1 MKAFLSLI
9 VILTSLLS
17 NSHDITTLSD
27 WGPYSKRYS
36 GISHIGNIESGSRV
50 DFTLIPGIYRRNVL
64 VPDVLFESG
73 CYPWMVNPEMT
84 DITYRYELEWKD
96 RLYVDATYHILDGN
110 RVLLE
115 MHCVN
120 NTPEVQNVTFQTAAN
135 LQFEDEYPCV
145 ELAGTGSCVSGVD
158 YDIYEPAV
166 RKHDYSLVYNGWMR
180 GEQADRKS
188 LSGKVLETSGL
199 AGDVVT
205 YSVSANHPVQMRC
218 RACGDRD
225 AVISVNGETVT
236 VAPSDDY
243 VMVPVSVDNGLIRIE
258 TFDGGKLRIDSFVSG
273 TDMEVYDRK
282 PGYVPELS
290 KGENDYMVKYQC
302 MDSFYGVAWNYPYSQ
317 VREFENSDLDV
328 FMKKAVHNHVSE
340 YFKGDG
346 EGHYTASFLRPV
358 VVKAQSD
365 TTMYQLLVC
374 GGKDYVEQNLKSF
387 HDNEKAFSS
396 LIDSK
401 GNADSDLLPG
411 AEKYALVEQ
420 IMQATLLTNVVYP
433 VYTQRQNIRHFTPG
447 KNWNSL
453 YTWDLGFIG
462 WAMTEV
468 DPLKAFETVRAYTT
482 EDGSQSAFIHHG
494 TPLPIQFFAFQE
506 LIGKHYDSEWIE
518 FMYPR
523 LKRYYDFMAGHNP
536 DSRTVMPSGLIRTW
550 DYFYNSGGWDD
561 YPPQHYL
568 RQNSRYYPSVA
579 PMVSTSYY
587 IRAAKILRLIATE
600 LGYKADVRQFDSDI
614 ASMSSAILDNA
625 WDEECGYFGYVTHDE
640 EGRPSG
646 ILRYEDGTDF
656 NMGLDGVSPLV
667 AGICSESQKERL
679 TSHIISPGELW
690 TDVGISTVDRR
701 APYYAVDGYW
711 NGCVWMP
718 HQLVLWKT
726 MLDMG
731 RADIAEKIAFT
742 ALDNWRRETGDSYQ
756 CYEHFIIST
765 GRGGGW
771 HNFSGLSS
779 PVINWFNSYFKI
791 GTVSTG
797 FDIMLKN
804 PEMNGNCDGYSAE
817 LCFDKDARGHMCTVI
832 LCLDPSKEYGATL
845 NGRQLKVSSPRPG
858 LVYVDVPADGHGR
871 KFNVY
876 SL

>member
-1 MKAFLSLI
+1 MNAFLPL
-9 VILTSLLS
+9 VAVLTSLLS
-17 NSHDITTLSD
+17 NSHDITTLRD
-27 WGPYSKRYS
+27 WGPYSKRYC
-36 GISHIGNIESGSRV
+36 GISHIEDVDSGSRV
-50 DFTLIPGIYRRNVL
+50 DFTLVPGIYRRNIL
-64 VPDVLFESG
+64 VPDALFESG
-73 CYPWMVNPEMT
+73 CYPWRVDPEMT

-96 RLYVDATYHILDGN
+96 RLYVDATYHVLDDS

-115 MHCVN
+115 IHCVN
-120 NTPEVQNVTFQTAAN
+120 NTQEVQNVTFQTAAS
-135 LQFEDEYPCV
+135 LQHEDEYPSV
-145 ELAGTGSCVSGVD
+145 ELTGAGSCIYGVD
-158 YDIYEPAV
+158 YDRYEPAV

-180 GEQADRKS
+180 GEQTDRRS
-188 LSGKVLETSGL
+188 VSGKVLETSGL
-199 AGDVVT
+199 AGDFVT
-205 YSVSANHPVQMRC
+205 YTVGHDNPVRMRC
-218 RACGDRD
+218 RACGGRD
-225 AVISVNGETVT
+225 AVISVNGETMT
-236 VAPSDDY
+236 ISPSDDY
-243 VMVPVSVDNGLIRIE
+243 VMVPVAADSGLICIE
-258 TFDGGKLRIDSFVSG
+258 TLDGGKLRIDSFVCG
-273 TDMEVYDRK
+273 ENAEVNVRE
-282 PGYVPELS
+282 PGFVPELT
-290 KGENDYMVKYQC
+290 KGENDYSVKYLSL
-302 MDSFYGVAWNYPYSQ
+302 DSFYGVAWNYPYSQ

-358 VVKAQSD
+358 VVGAQSD

-374 GGKDYVEQNLKSF
+374 GAKEYVEQNLRSF
-387 HDNEKAFSS
+387 HEDEKAFSS
-396 LIDSK
+396 LID
-401 GNADSDLLPG
+401 AREDSERGLLPG
-411 AEKYALVEQ
+411 AERYALVEQ
-420 IMQATLLTNVVYP
+420 LMQATLLTNVVYP

-462 WAMTEV
+462 WALTEI

-482 EDGSQSAFIHHG
+482 GDGDQSAFIHHG

-506 LIGKHYDSEWIE
+506 LIGKHYDPEWIR

-536 DSRTVMPSGLIRTW
+536 DSCTMMPSGFIRTW

-561 YPPQHYL
+561 YPPQQYL
-568 RQNSRYYPSVA
+568 RQNPQYYPSVA

-587 IRAAKILRLIATE
+587 IRAAKILRLIAAE
-600 LGYKADVRQFDSDI
+600 LGYKADIRQFDSDI
-614 ASMSSAILDNA
+614 AMMSSAILDNA
-625 WDEECGYFGYVTHDE
+625 WDEECGYFGYVTHDAA
-640 EGRPSG
+640 GRPSG

-667 AGICSESQKERL
+667 AGICSESQQERL
-679 TSHIISPGELW
+679 AGHITSPGELW
-690 TDVGISTVDRR
+690 SDVGISTVDQR

-731 RADIAEKIAFT
+731 RVDIAERIAFT
-742 ALDNWRRETGDSYQ
+742 ALENWRRETGESYQ

-779 PVINWFNSYFKI
+779 PVINWFDSYFRI

-797 FDIMLKN
+797 FDVMLKN
-804 PEMNGNCDGYSAE
+804 PVMNAGCDGYSAG
-817 LCFDKDARGHMCTVI
+817 LCFDKDAVGHICTVI
-832 LCLDPSKEYGATL
+832 LCMDPSKEYGATL
-845 NGRQLKVSSPRPG
+845 NGRPLKVSSPRPG
-858 LVYVDVPADGHGR
+858 LLYVEVPAGR
-871 KFNVY
+871 HESKFTVY